1 MEYETPEMAVAAVKQ
16 LHGVPLDKKH
26 IMAVNKLMDIERYG
40 REGRVEEEY
49 KAPAPE
55 PFKEKE
61 HLRSWM
67 GDANARDQF
76 ALYRNDKV
84 GVFWNNKTNPPENVV
99 DRAHWT
105 QLFVQWSP
113 KGTFLASVHPQGV
126 QLWGGESFSKQK
138 QFPHPF
144 VQLIEFSPLEGYL
157 TTWSAR
163 PIQVEEGQPILTYE
177 EDGKNIIVWDIETG
191 KPLRSFV
198 SHDLA
203 APTEIEGE
211 VAPKKKVQWPAFKW
225 SADEKYVA
233 RMLQGQSLSI
243 YELPNMNLLGRTSVK
258 IEGAMDFEWS
268 PATVARE
275 GVKQYEQL
283 LCFWTPE
290 IGSNPARVGMM
301 SVPSKEIVRTR
312 NLFNVSDVKLHWQS
326 QGAYVCVKVDRH
338 SKSKKS
344 MATNLEIFRV
354 REKGVPVEVVDSL
367 KDTVIN
373 FAWEPNGSRFVVIAN
388 GETPTGAAVLPKTSV
403 SFFAPEKKGHTA
415 GNFKLVRTIEKKTS
429 NGIYWSPKGR
439 FVVVATVHSQ
449 TNFDL
454 DFWDMDFEGE
464 KIEAEK
470 DLAANLQLMKTVEH
484 YGVTDV
490 DWDSTGRYVVSSASV
505 WTHSV
510 SFNLVLSFLI
520 HNIDRIIDGER
531 LEHAHLLRHYPLREP
546 HRKVQ
551 AVPLAP
557 TPCHSSQ
564 QGGAEASSQEP
575 PRVLK
580 GVRGGRQ
587 VRCRYRQHRRCRDPQ
602 ACTQRMA
609 RLAPSGEGALGRREG
624 GFHPPRERR
633 YTRGRRRR
641 APGCRGPG
649 RLRGRGD
656 CGGDYRGD
664 RGGHWLMNLSVLFS
678 QIMCFLLFLF
688 SPCFSAGVSR
698 LCLNPAFCPLVFIL
712 GPLGKP
718 SEDRDIPKI
727 DRSSGA
733 PPDQMCNV
741 DKHERWLRNQ
751 FLAKFNLVFL
761 LFKSSKVS
769 HLKYKAPFPR
779 PQFPILPA
787 LSPMS
792 SPTRIS

>member
-1 MEYETPEMAVAAVKQ
+1 MAPSFDTLSEQDLHEEEEEEIDFSDLKEQYEVKVEEGLDTFIVIDGLPVVPEDSRQKLVKFLLRKLNSVGSTSEDAVFMPVNDKKMTEGFAFVEYQTPEMAVAAVKQ

-40 REGRVEEEY
+40 REGRVDEEY
-49 KAPAPE
+49 KAPTPE
-55 PFKEKE
+55 PFKQKE

-67 GDANARDQF
+67 GDSSARDQF
-76 ALYRNDKV
+76 ALYRGDKV
-84 GVFWNNKTNPPENVV
+84 GVFWNNKTNPPENIV

-163 PIQVEEGQPILTYE
+163 PIQVEEGQPLLTYE

-203 APTEIEGE
+203 APAEIDGD

-275 GVKQYEQL
+275 GIKQYEQL

-301 SVPSKEIVRTR
+301 SVPSKEVVRTR

-344 MATNLEIFRV
+344 LATNLEIFRV

-367 KDTVIN
+367 KETVIN

-388 GETPTGAAVLPKTSV
+388 GEAPAGAAVLPKTSV
-403 SFFAPEKKGHTA
+403 SFFAPEKKGYTA

-449 TNFDL
+449 TNFDM
-454 DFWDMDFEGE
+454 DFYDMDFEGE
-464 KIEAEK
+464 KNEAEK

-505 WTHSV
+505 WTHSMENGWNMHTFSGTTLSENPTEKFKQFLWRPRPATLLSKEEQKQV
-510 SFNLVLSFLI
+510 RKNLREYSKEFDEEDKYAVDIANTAVVETRKRVLS
-520 HNIDRIIDGER
+520 EW
-531 LEHAHLLRHYPLREP
+531 
-546 HRKVQ
+546 
-551 AVPLAP
+551 LAW
-557 TPCHSSQ
+557 
-564 QGGAEASSQEP
+564 
-575 PRVLK
+575 L
-580 GVRGGRQ
+580 
-587 VRCRYRQHRRCRDPQ
+587 
-602 ACTQRMA
+602 
-609 RLAPSGEGALGRREG
+609 RREKELLAEEKEA
-624 GFHPPRERR
+624 FSLPEDADLPSAAADARPVVEDQ
-633 YTRGRRRR
+633 
-641 APGCRGPG
+641 
-649 RLRGRGD
+649 GD
-656 CGGDYRGD
+656 
-664 RGGHWLMNLSVLFS
+664 SVVEE
-678 QIMCFLLFLF
+678 IVEEIIEETEEVI
-688 SPCFSAGVSR
+688 G
-698 LCLNPAFCPLVFIL
+698 
-712 GPLGKP
+712 
-718 SEDRDIPKI
+718 
-727 DRSSGA
+727 
-733 PPDQMCNV
+733 
-741 DKHERWLRNQ
+741 
-751 FLAKFNLVFL
+751 
-761 LFKSSKVS
+761 
-769 HLKYKAPFPR
+769 
-779 PQFPILPA
+779 
-787 LSPMS
+787 
-792 SPTRIS
+792 

>member
-1 MEYETPEMAVAAVKQ
+1 MAPSFDTLSEQDLHEEEEEEIDFSDLKEQLDVKLDEGLDTFVVIDGLPIVPEESRQKLVKFLLRKLTSVGTTSEDAVFMPVSDKGSTEGFAFVEYETPEQAIAAVKQ

-26 IMAVNKLMDIERYG
+26 TLSVNKLMDIERYG
-40 REGRVEEEY
+40 REGRIEEEY
-49 KAPAPE
+49 VAPELE

-67 GDANARDQF
+67 GDSNARDQF

-84 GVFWNNKTNPPENVV
+84 GVFWNNKANPAENVV

-126 QLWGGESFSKQK
+126 QLWGGASFSKQK

-203 APTEIEGE
+203 AGPADEGE
-211 VAPKKKVQWPAFKW
+211 VQPKKKVQWPAFKW

-243 YELPNMNLLGRTSVK
+243 YELPNMNLLGKTSVK
-258 IEGAMDFEWS
+258 IEGVNDFEWS
-268 PATVARE
+268 PATVTRE
-275 GVKQYEQL
+275 GVKVYEQL

-290 IGSNPARVGMM
+290 IGSNPARVAMM

-373 FAWEPNGSRFVVIAN
+373 FAWEPNGSRFVLITT
-388 GETPTGAAVLPKTSV
+388 GENPVGAAVPPKSSV
-403 SFFAPEKKGHTA
+403 SFFAPEKKGNTA
-415 GNFKLVRTIEKKTS
+415 GNFKLVRTVEKKTS

-449 TNFDL
+449 SNFDI

-464 KIEAEK
+464 KIEGEK
-470 DLAANLQLMKTVEH
+470 DLAANLQLMKTNEH
-484 YGVTDV
+484 YGVTDIE
-490 DWDSTGRYVVSSASV
+490 WDPTGRFVVSSASV
-505 WTHSV
+505 WTHSMENGW
-510 SFNLVLSFLI
+510 NLHTFAGQTLSENPTEKFKQFVWRPRPPTFLSKEEQKQVRK
-520 HNIDRIIDGER
+520 N
-531 LEHAHLLRHYPLREP
+531 LREYSKEFDEEDRYAVDIANTAVVEK
-546 HRKVQ
+546 RK
-551 AVPLAP
+551 
-557 TPCHSSQ
+557 
-564 QGGAEASSQEP
+564 
-575 PRVLK
+575 RVLNEW
-580 GVRGGRQ
+580 
-587 VRCRYRQHRRCRDPQ
+587 
-602 ACTQRMA
+602 
-609 RLAPSGEGALGRREG
+609 LAWMRREKEMSSEEKEAFG
-624 GFHPPRERR
+624 YPEDVDSPKLAKD
-633 YTRGRRRR
+633 
-641 APGCRGPG
+641 AP
-649 RLRGRGD
+649 
-656 CGGDYRGD
+656 
-664 RGGHWLMNLSVLFS
+664 V
-678 QIMCFLLFLF
+678 
-688 SPCFSAGVSR
+688 
-698 LCLNPAFCPLVFIL
+698 
-712 GPLGKP
+712 
-718 SEDRDIPKI
+718 
-727 DRSSGA
+727 
-733 PPDQMCNV
+733 NV
-741 DKHERWLRNQ
+741 DDQSDAVVEEIVEEIIEETEEVI
-751 FLAKFNLVFL
+751 A
-761 LFKSSKVS
+761 
-769 HLKYKAPFPR
+769 
-779 PQFPILPA
+779 
-787 LSPMS
+787 
-792 SPTRIS
+792 